1 MKSSRPVLFWSFLA
15 ACGLFLLAYA
25 MEGQEN
31 AGKLVGKPAPPFS
44 LNLVDGGK
52 MNLADHKGKDIV
64 VLDFWATWC
73 PPCRMVMPKVVEL
86 MDKYK
91 SKGVVFYAVDLGES
105 ADKVKAFQQSA
116 NLKFACALDPD
127 GGVGNDYSVESIPM
141 DVIIGKDG
149 VVQAVHVGASPD
161 LIDNMKKELDTL
173 VAGKS
178 LVAPERPKQE
188 TKAGEKKK

>member
-1 MKSSRPVLFWSFLA
+1 MKSSRSAVFWSFLA
-15 ACGLFLLAYA
+15 ACVLFLLAYA
-25 MEGQEN
+25 MEGQED
-31 AGKLVGKPAPPFS
+31 AGKLVGKPGPPFS

-73 PPCRMVMPKVVEL
+73 PPCRMVMPKMVEL

-91 SKGVVFYAVDLGES
+91 SKGVVFYAVDLRES
-105 ADKVKAFQQSA
+105 ADRVKAFQQA
-116 NLKFACALDPD
+116 MGLKFTTALDLD
-127 GGVGNDYSVESIPM
+127 GRVGDSYSTENIPM

-149 VVQAVHVGASPD
+149 VVQAVHVGVSPD

-178 LVAPERPKQE
+178 LVAPEKPKQE
-188 TKAGEKKK
+188 TKAEEKKK

>member
-1 MKSSRPVLFWSFLA
+1 MKSSRPVLFWSLLA

-91 SKGVVFYAVDLGES
+91 SKGVVFYAVDLRES
-105 ADKVKAFQQSA
+105 ADRVKAFQQA
-116 NLKFACALDPD
+116 MGLKFTTALDLD
-127 GGVGNDYSVESIPM
+127 GRVGDSYSTENIPM

-149 VVQAVHVGASPD
+149 VVQAVHVGVSPD

-178 LVAPERPKQE
+178 LVAPEKPKQE
-188 TKAGEKKK
+188 TTAEEKKK